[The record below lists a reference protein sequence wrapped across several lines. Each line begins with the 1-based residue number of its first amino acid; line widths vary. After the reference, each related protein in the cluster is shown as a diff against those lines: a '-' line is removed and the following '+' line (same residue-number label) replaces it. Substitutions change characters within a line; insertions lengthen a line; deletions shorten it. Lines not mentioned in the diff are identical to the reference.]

1 MRAQFLL
8 PICLALSLAL
18 HLAFLALT
26 GFWISPIAG
35 SFSQLR
41 SDYGIQVRLVPF
53 VNDSS
58 LPVAIAATRDES
70 ASDRVM
76 PGPAMATQSPSSGLL
91 GDEAHKPVVPLSMD
105 DYLPRSRLEKV
116 PKLIG
121 SVDASVDFRGM
132 TGVVGEAE
140 IVLLISSDGDV
151 DEVVMIESTLPNF
164 LVDKVVSNFRR
175 AKFEP
180 GMIGSVAVRSRLRIR
195 FQPPSSDELLGN
207 PSSARE
213 RAWR

>member
-1 MRAQFLL
+1 MRTQFLL

-35 SFSQLR
+35 GFSQHRL
-41 SDYGIQVRLVPF
+41 DYGIQARLVPL
-53 VNDSS
+53 VEDSS
-58 LPVAIAATRDES
+58 PPVAIAATRDEG

-76 PGPAMATQSPSSGLL
+76 PGPAIATQLPSSGLL
-91 GDEAHKPVVPLSMD
+91 GDEAHKPVVPLSID

-151 DEVVMIESTLPNF
+151 DEIVIIESTLPNF
-164 LVDKVVSNFRR
+164 LVDKVVSKFRR
-175 AKFEP
+175 AKFQP

>member
-1 MRAQFLL
+1 MRNRFLL
-8 PICLALSLAL
+8 PISLTLSLAL
-18 HLAFLALT
+18 HLVSLALT
-26 GFWISPIAG
+26 GFWVSTTVG
-35 SFSQLR
+35 GFSLQR
-41 SDYGIQVRLVPF
+41 SDYGIQVRLVPLAE
-53 VNDSS
+53 DSS
-58 LPVAIAATRDES
+58 PPVAIAATKGED
-70 ASDRVM
+70 AIIKTI
-76 PGPAMATQSPSSGLL
+76 PGPAVAPQLPSRGLL

-121 SVDASVDFRGM
+121 TVDSRVDFRGM

-140 IVLLISSDGDV
+140 IVLLISSDGNV
-151 DEVVMIESTLPNF
+151 DEILVTESTLPNF
-164 LVDKVVSNFRR
+164 LVDKVVSNFRG

-180 GMIGSVAVRSRLRIR
+180 GMIGSMAVRSRLRIR